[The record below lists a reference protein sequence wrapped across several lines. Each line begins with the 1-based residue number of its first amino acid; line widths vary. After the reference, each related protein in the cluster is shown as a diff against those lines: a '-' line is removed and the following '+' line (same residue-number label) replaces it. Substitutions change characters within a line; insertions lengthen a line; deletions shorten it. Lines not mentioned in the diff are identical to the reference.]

1 MDGESG
7 RRYRYIEASRI
18 AGSLGA
24 EITGVDLAQDL
35 TDEVMGEIRQA
46 LLDHLVIF
54 FRDQA
59 LTPPRQVAFARRWGD
74 IHYFPLSSG
83 LEGYP
88 EILEVKKTPE
98 DEKNVG
104 NFWHT
109 DQMFT
114 PKPAMVTILHAKQV
128 PTYGGDTM
136 FSNQYT
142 AYETLSDAMKRMLAC
157 LKTVRSSAHLKR
169 GADGK
174 DEYDS
179 VGTSIKVT
187 APAKTQMTSAHPVVR
202 THPDRPQGALH
213 GRARPQHRR
222 HDGRRKQAA
231 DRLPDAALD
240 AGGVD
245 VPLSMAHG
253 LARHL
258 GQPLHAA
265 PRAQRLSQ
273 RNAPDASHHRGGRHA
288 ILNAGSTPRRHAAY
302 DACKAW
308 QPARRQ
314 LVKRFLHCF
323 FCAMLLMCTS
333 IGPAVAQGY
342 PNRPIHM
349 IVPYP
354 TAGGVDKAGRLMAEL
369 LSAKLGQPIVVDNKP
384 GAASALGIEIAAKAV
399 PDGYTI
405 LMTNSDGITMLPNL
419 KKNIPYAVP
428 KDFTFIARMLLVPLT
443 VSIST
448 KMPFNSMADLIAYAK
463 ANPGKLR
470 YGTPGVGSGPH
481 LATLLLE
488 KAGGIKLDH
497 IPYRGSAASMND
509 LLGGHI
515 EVSLN
520 AVQAVAPL
528 AAGGKIKMLAVTG
541 PTRDAFAPE
550 LPTLAELGMPGATVA
565 IWYGILGPA
574 NMPPAIVDRLRK
586 DMMAVLTSP
595 EAKQKFMAA
604 GFQPDPLAGDD
615 FEKFVMDEYR
625 TWNSLADAEKITIE
639 D

>member
-1 MDGESG
+1 M
-7 RRYRYIEASRI
+7 
-18 AGSLGA
+18 
-24 EITGVDLAQDL
+24 
-35 TDEVMGEIRQA
+35 
-46 LLDHLVIF
+46 
-54 FRDQA
+54 
-59 LTPPRQVAFARRWGD
+59 
-74 IHYFPLSSG
+74 
-83 LEGYP
+83 
-88 EILEVKKTPE
+88 
-98 DEKNVG
+98 
-104 NFWHT
+104 
-109 DQMFT
+109 
-114 PKPAMVTILHAKQV
+114 
-128 PTYGGDTM
+128 
-136 FSNQYT
+136 
-142 AYETLSDAMKRMLAC
+142 
-157 LKTVRSSAHLKR
+157 
-169 GADGK
+169 
-174 DEYDS
+174 
-179 VGTSIKVT
+179 
-187 APAKTQMTSAHPVVR
+187 
-202 THPDRPQGALH
+202 
-213 GRARPQHRR
+213 
-222 HDGRRKQAA
+222 
-231 DRLPDAALD
+231 
-240 AGGVD
+240 
-245 VPLSMAHG
+245 
-253 LARHL
+253 
-258 GQPLHAA
+258 
-265 PRAQRLSQ
+265 
-273 RNAPDASHHRGGRHA
+273 
-288 ILNAGSTPRRHAAY
+288 
-302 DACKAW
+302 
-308 QPARRQ
+308 
-314 LVKRFLHCF
+314 KRFLHCF

-604 GFQPDPLAGDD
+604 GFQPDPAGGRRLREVRDGRVQDVELARGRREDHHRGLSA
-615 FEKFVMDEYR
+615 MPGGRR
-625 TWNSLADAEKITIE
+625 TWSRRFSNVAPEEQHNDESLRRRCQGTGRGTMHRAFRRDGRWQHAALGCAGARGQ
-639 D
+639 DSSQLGAQ